1 MRTSTLIMVC
11 IMGIVGI
18 VMASGADESV
28 LRIMP
33 LGDSI
38 TAGYHVGKGGYR
50 DHLRGMLQKNGIHV
64 DFVGRNVDMSNGIAD
79 PEHEGYSGAT
89 IDLIAQKADEAL
101 PQLKPDIILLFAGT
115 NDIRVNGANDQ
126 PSNPV
131 YWKDAPQRFEKLLS
145 TIKRKSPQAIIFV
158 GTLMPYA
165 KAWAAREDAAL
176 EYNAKLAEIVSKEK
190 AQGTKIYLV
199 DFRKT
204 VDATDLADGLHP
216 NAKGYEKMAQAWAEA
231 MTTVWEVK

>member
-1 MRTSTLIMVC
+1 
-11 IMGIVGI
+11 
-18 VMASGADESV
+18 
-28 LRIMP
+28 
-33 LGDSI
+33 
-38 TAGYHVGKGGYR
+38 
-50 DHLRGMLQKNGIHV
+50 
-64 DFVGRNVDMSNGIAD
+64 
-79 PEHEGYSGAT
+79 
-89 IDLIAQKADEAL
+89 
-101 PQLKPDIILLFAGT
+101 
-115 NDIRVNGANDQ
+115 
-126 PSNPV
+126 
-131 YWKDAPQRFEKLLS
+131 
-145 TIKRKSPQAIIFV
+145 
-158 GTLMPYA
+158 MPYA